1 MLHDAGRAFGTQH
14 TAIHRMIWITLDITD
29 LPVLDMDIDSASTRA
44 HVASG
49 LLDDVAD
56 WFLQVEIRLTH
67 IECAHVF
74 ALRQL
79 DLGHCEP
86 SMAQYAGLDIQV
98 SALAVERTGGS

>member
-1 MLHDAGRAFGTQH
+1 MLHDAGRAFRTQH
-14 TAIHRMIWITLDITD
+14 TAIHRMIWVAFDITD

-49 LLDDVAD
+49 LLDGVAD

-79 DLGHCEP
+79 DLDYCEP

-98 SALAVERTGGS
+98 SALAVERTGGL